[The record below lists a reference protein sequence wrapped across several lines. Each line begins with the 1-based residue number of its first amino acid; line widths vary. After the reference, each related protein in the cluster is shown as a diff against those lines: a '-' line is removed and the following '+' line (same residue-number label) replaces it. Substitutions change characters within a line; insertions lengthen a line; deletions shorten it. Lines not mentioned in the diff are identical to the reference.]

1 MVAVEVVVAVLMA
14 MVPILVEVVTL
25 VVMVAGLT
33 STRTS
38 WLRLRELVFSIGTES
53 SYEYR
58 IAEDRGYEVI

>member
-1 MVAVEVVVAVLMA
+1 MSKPSLGLVVLVTVAAVEVVAAVLVA

-38 WLRLRELVFSIGTES
+38 WLRLRELAFSIGTES
-53 SYEYR
+53 S
-58 IAEDRGYEVI
+58 